1 MIFTFTTEEP
11 NRPFGRLAYKVA
23 VQLARWR
30 YRVLYVDWNTSDK
43 AGGVADLIAD
53 RLDPLDAVGTVS
65 LRGSD
70 SVDVIVGGRV
80 DRLPANRED
89 WAHAYADGVA
99 EFLEECA
106 ERWQAVYDVVVIRG
120 GRRPGDPSRAIAVAH
135 LPDAVV
141 LDCRGATAAAMHV
154 ASASRD
160 LLPYGRAQLLVLPLH
175 GNAED
180 YERWTLPWV
189 HATVR
194 PERVADLAA
203 GDIRVIAALLANG
216 LAGTDLLVADP
227 AAYVFAAKHH
237 DGVVEAA
244 RAVRPELAR
253 LAPEREDLDR
263 ILRKLLTA
271 HPTPVARLRDV
282 LVSDAHLDTW
292 LAELL
297 ADLELRP
304 PDARTSPSADAPVRH
319 QCPIDSNYVWYRHGS
334 EPLPECP
341 DHQVTLEAA
350 PLAGRVAIAAAK
362 RLSIAD
368 RDSVSIA
375 TSDPGTRPA
384 SGPVHEAPSPL
395 DATPLIRDLSW
406 KTGNRRRLWGVA
418 GVAVVVVAALVVAGI
433 FVVRDSGTQAEP
445 GRTLS
450 QYDFEFVSPE
460 DWVQTDESVAQRQ
473 VVIHPQDSR
482 DGNDLVVVQEYVMDY
497 DATAARQKLVD
508 ELKRSTD
515 TDPARWSAFN
525 PSLTYAGRT
534 VIGYHES
541 KPDRPDLQVD
551 WYVVAQGKVRVHVGC
566 QYATAQLRA
575 RVAAACAQAVR
586 TVEIL
591 N

>member
-53 RLDPLDAVGTVS
+53 RLDPLDAVRTLS

-70 SVDVIVGGRV
+70 SVDVIVGGTA

-89 WAHAYADGVA
+89 WAHAYTDGVA
-99 EFLEECA
+99 DFLEECA
-106 ERWQAVYDVVVIRG
+106 ERWQAVYDVVVIKG
-120 GRRPGDPSRAIAVAH
+120 GRPGDPSRAIAVAH

-141 LDCRGATAAAMHV
+141 LDCRGTTAAAMHA

-227 AAYVFAAKHH
+227 AAYVFATKHH
-237 DGVVEAA
+237 DGVTEAA
-244 RAVRPELAR
+244 RAVRPELAQ
-253 LAPEREDLDR
+253 LAPERADLDR
-263 ILRKLLTA
+263 ILRELLTA

-297 ADLELRP
+297 ADLKLRP
-304 PDARTSPSADAPVRH
+304 PDARTSLSADAPVRH
-319 QCPIDSNYVWYRHGS
+319 QCPIDGNYVWYRHRS
-334 EPLPECP
+334 EPVPECP

-350 PLAGRVAIAAAK
+350 PLAGRVAK
-362 RLSIAD
+362 GSLIAD
-368 RDSVSIA
+368 GASESIA
-375 TSDPGTRPA
+375 TSGPGPRPA
-384 SGPVHEAPSPL
+384 SGPGHEAPGPIDAAPL
-395 DATPLIRDLSW
+395 VRDLPW

-433 FVVRDSGTQAEP
+433 FVFRDSGTQAEP
-445 GRTLS
+445 GWTLS
-450 QYDFEFVSPE
+450 QYDFKFVAPE
-460 DWVQTDESVAQRQ
+460 DWVQTDDRVAQRQ
-473 VVIHPQDSR
+473 VVIHPQESR
-482 DGNDLVVVQEYVMDY
+482 DGNDLLVAQEYVMDY
-497 DATAARQKLVD
+497 DATADPQKLAD
-508 ELKRSTD
+508 ELRKGAEND
-515 TDPARWSAFN
+515 TQQQYSAYN
-525 PSLTYAGRT
+525 PSASYAGRT
-534 VIGYHES
+534 VIFYHQV
-541 KPDRPDLQVD
+541 KPDRPDIQVD
-551 WYVVAQGKVRVHVGC
+551 WYVVAKGRIRVHVGC
-566 QYATAQLRA
+566 QYATAPLRD

-586 TVEIL
+586 TVDIL